1 MKHDD
6 FYRQSYDNLKLFGQC
21 WSPNGEPAGVVC
33 LIHGLGEHSGRYAYL
48 ASALSTANFA
58 TITFDLR
65 GHGKSEGKRGD
76 APSYEAN
83 LKDLDI
89 LIHEAGQ
96 RFPGIPCFLLGH
108 SLGATIGLYYTLKRQ
123 PPLTGVI
130 GTGPGFKTDLSSQTG
145 KVLMARILGSVFGSI
160 SLRTGLVPATL
171 SRDPRVIQAYVTD
184 PLIHDQ
190 ATLRWGKASLESIA
204 WLYKHAAE
212 FPLPLLLMHGTLDRL
227 TYAKGTQEFAE
238 RVPGFCTLKLWD
250 GLYHEIFNEPEKDQV
265 IAYLIEWM
273 ERQIKMS
280 SRQSTRIM
288 GKSEPVS
295 DPV

>member
-1 MKHDD
+1 MKHDE
-6 FYRQSYDNLKLFGQC
+6 FYRQSYDNLKLYWQC
-21 WSPNGEPAGVVC
+21 WSPNREAAGVVC

-48 ASALSTANFA
+48 ASALSAANFA

-76 APSYEAN
+76 TPSYEAY
-83 LKDLDI
+83 LKDMDL
-89 LIHEAGQ
+89 LIREAGE

-108 SLGATIGLYYTLKRQ
+108 SLGSTMVLYYTLKRQ
-123 PPLTGVI
+123 PTLTGVI
-130 GTGPGFKTDLSSQTG
+130 GTGPGFKTDLTSQTG
-145 KVLMARILGSVFGSI
+145 KVIIARILGVVLGSA
-160 SLRTGLVPATL
+160 SLHTGLVPTTL
-171 SRDPRVIQAYVTD
+171 SRDPRVVQSYVAD
-184 PLIHDQ
+184 PLIHDR
-190 ATLRWGKASLESIA
+190 ATLRFGKASLEAIT
-204 WLYKHAAE
+204 WTYKHAAE
-212 FPLPLLLMHGTLDRL
+212 FPLPMLLMHGTLDRL
-227 TYAKGTQEFAE
+227 CYPKGTQEFAE

-250 GLYHEIFNEPEKDQV
+250 GLFHEIFNEPEKDQV

-280 SRQSTRIM
+280 LRQSTRDM